1 MCKVTHSTYKA
12 PEPYCL
18 TAERYWIK
26 VIIIFLK
33 KAIIEVNTKRII
45 IPCVI
50 TSNSNQMLIEI
61 ISLEGTEYNLSKIL
75 SRIRPLDF
83 NELDTILV
91 TRETTIKLSNIDYK
105 HRFVILTYPGV

>member
-1 MCKVTHSTYKA
+1 MN
-12 PEPYCL
+12 
-18 TAERYWIK
+18 I
-26 VIIIFLK
+26 
-33 KAIIEVNTKRII
+33 KRII

-50 TSNSNQMLIEI
+50 TSNSNQTLIEI

-91 TRETTIKLSNIDYK
+91 TRETTIKLSNIDCK
-105 HRFVILTYPGV
+105 HGFIVLTCPGV